1 MELRIDREAVA
12 RARSL
17 ASAIV
22 DPIADFIARH
32 STVSVERAVARLC
45 GVDGVDADGIPLP
58 NRLVDALRG
67 ASSALARALGAAL
80 AETGRTPQ
88 RIAEAVAAGE
98 PLPDPAQTPEVALR
112 AALRPHV
119 ESGLARLDATRRDRA
134 ALLARLP
141 QSPPPLLYVIVASGN
156 IYEDRTAA
164 VAAAEAGAQIVA
176 VIRSTAQSLLDYV
189 PYGATTEGF
198 GGTYAT
204 QENFRIMRAALDE
217 ASERLGRYVMLT
229 NYASGL
235 CMPEI
240 AATAALERLDML
252 LNDSMYGILFRDINM
267 QRTFV
272 DQHFSRQ
279 LNARSGIVINTGE
292 DNYLTTADAVE
303 QAPAVLASQFVNEA
317 FAHRAGLPDAQI
329 GLGDAYEIDPDRE
342 DGFLFQVAQAQL
354 ARQIFPDAPLK
365 YMPPTKHMTGDVF
378 KGHLIDAMFNLT
390 SVMTRADDPSVR
402 DADRSDPY
410 AVPRRP
416 RARARE
422 RPLRDGDR
430 APLRR
435 RDRAQAGR
443 PDRAPRA
450 ARPGRSGAHPRRRRG
465 ARLDARD
472 RGRNVRRRAP
482 AARRRPRLRGRL
494 RQRRGLLEPVRRRTG
509 GRGRSRVTQVKP
521 YGDTLNDGAVQLS
534 FTLPI
539 AWDEAADEAARQ
551 LVAKMGF
558 EEVAVVEGRA
568 IARGLLVLRRV
579 RAHAGR
585 DRRLG
590 DPRAGG
596 RRSDALSMEQVD
608 ELIARRL
615 GRKVK
620 IAGACIG
627 TDAHTVGIDAIL
639 NMKGYKGDYGLERY
653 RGFDVYNFGSQI
665 AVEDLVRFVR
675 EHGVDA
681 VLASQVVTQ
690 KGSDIANFTA
700 LAELLEAENLR
711 EQTLLIA
718 GGPRVTNLLAAEL
731 GYDAGF
737 GRGTLPSE
745 VATFI
750 ARRLAERV
758 AA

>member
-12 RARSL
+12 RARRL
-17 ASAIV
+17 ASGIV
-22 DPIADFIARH
+22 DPIAEFIARH

-45 GVDGVDADGIPLP
+45 GVDGVDGDGVPLP
-58 NRLVDALRG
+58 NRLVDALPRRELG
-67 ASSALARALGAAL
+67 LARALGAAL
-80 AETGRTPQ
+80 AESGGTPQ
-88 RIAEAVAAGE
+88 QIAQAVAAGE
-98 PLPDPAQTPEVALR
+98 PLPDPARTPEVALR

-119 ESGLARLDATRRDRA
+119 EAGLARLDRTRSERA

-217 ASERLGRYVMLT
+217 TSERLGRYVMLT

-390 SVMTRADDPSVR
+390 SVMTGQTIHLCGMLTEAIHTPFLGDRALALENARYVMGTARHFGEEIELKPGGRIERRAQHVLGEAVGLLEGVAERGLMRAIEDGTF
-402 DADRSDPY
+402 AD
-410 AVPRRP
+410 VRRP
-416 RARARE
+416 R
-422 RPLRDGDR
+422 D
-430 APLRR
+430 
-435 RDRAQAGR
+435 
-443 PDRAPRA
+443 
-450 ARPGRSGAHPRRRRG
+450 
-465 ARLDARD
+465 
-472 RGRNVRRRAP
+472 
-482 AARRRPRLRGRL
+482 
-494 RQRRGLLEPVRRRTG
+494 G
-509 GRGRSRVTQVKP
+509 GRG
-521 YGDTLNDGAVQLS
+521 
-534 FTLPI
+534 
-539 AWDEAADEAARQ
+539 
-551 LVAKMGF
+551 F
-558 EEVAVVEGRA
+558 EGVF
-568 IARGLLVLRRV
+568 
-579 RAHAGR
+579 
-585 DRRLG
+585 
-590 DPRAGG
+590 PKAGG
-596 RRSDALSMEQVD
+596 YWNPFAE
-608 ELIARRL
+608 AP
-615 GRKVK
+615 
-620 IAGACIG
+620 AG
-627 TDAHTVGIDAIL
+627 
-639 NMKGYKGDYGLERY
+639 E
-653 RGFDVYNFGSQI
+653 
-665 AVEDLVRFVR
+665 AVP
-675 EHGVDA
+675 A
-681 VLASQVVTQ
+681 
-690 KGSDIANFTA
+690 
-700 LAELLEAENLR
+700 
-711 EQTLLIA
+711 
-718 GGPRVTNLLAAEL
+718 
-731 GYDAGF
+731 
-737 GRGTLPSE
+737 
-745 VATFI
+745 
-750 ARRLAERV
+750 
-758 AA
+758 